1 MVIDK
6 PCGMIFSQNQPSAT
20 VYEFQDS
27 DEVFL
32 FHGATILV

>member
-1 MVIDK
+1 MVIDE

-20 VYEFQDS
+20 IDEVQDS